1 MALQAPVA
9 AVAAVGLAA
18 MLALS
23 GCSAVVGGRAVR
35 ASGQSGGTPPTT
47 VKRPPSHAPDL
58 LLQSGNDTPFGA
70 AIAAPVGDTYFT
82 SARPPDC
89 SAALLFKGSPL
100 RPAGASD
107 HAESAYQF
115 GGSALYAESVDLYD
129 NALDPHHEVVS
140 GFIAVAQ
147 CRHDAV
153 GISPAGEAI
162 PMRLSN
168 FATPSEGVLV
178 WTMTQPAWTCDY
190 GLAVLAHVALLLS
203 ACNDVPGFPMADW
216 AAKRRAQVDGRTA

>member
-1 MALQAPVA
+1 MALQARVA
-9 AVAAVGLAA
+9 AVAVVA
-18 MLALS
+18 MLALG

-35 ASGQSGGTPPTT
+35 ASGQSGGATSTT
-47 VKRPPSHAPDL
+47 VKPPQARAQDL
-58 LLQSGNDTPFGA
+58 LLQSGDDTPFGA
-70 AIAAPVGDTYFT
+70 ASAMPVGDTYFT

-100 RPAGASD
+100 RPAGSSD

-115 GGSALYAESVDLYD
+115 NGPALYAESVDIYD

-153 GISPAGEAI
+153 GMAPVGEAP
-162 PMRLSN
+162 PMRLAG

-178 WTMTQPAWTCDY
+178 WTMNQPGWTCDY
-190 GLAVLAHVALLLS
+190 GLAVLPHVALLLS
-203 ACNDVPGFPMADW
+203 ACNNAPGFPMADW
-216 AAKRRAQVDGRTA
+216 AAKRRTQVDGRTA

>member
-1 MALQAPVA
+1 MALQARVA
-9 AVAAVGLAA
+9 AVVAVA

-23 GCSAVVGGRAVR
+23 GCSAVVTGRAVR
-35 ASGQSGGTPPTT
+35 ASGQSVETSPTT
-47 VKRPPSHAPDL
+47 VKHPQPQARDL
-58 LLQSGNDTPFGA
+58 LLHSGDDTPFGA
-70 AIAAPVGDTYFT
+70 ASAMPVGDTYFT

-115 GGSALYAESVDLYD
+115 SGPALYAESVDVYGS
-129 NALDPHHEVVS
+129 ALDPHHEVVN
-140 GFIAVAQ
+140 GFLAVAQ

-153 GISPAGEAI
+153 GISPAGEAA
-162 PMRLSN
+162 PMRLSD

-178 WTMTQPAWTCDY
+178 WTMNQPGWTCDY
-190 GLAVLAHVALLLS
+190 GMAVLAHVALLLS
-203 ACNDVPGFPMADW
+203 ACNNAPGFPMADW

>member
-1 MALQAPVA
+1 MALQARVA
-9 AVAAVGLAA
+9 AVLAA
-18 MLALS
+18 ALLTLS

-35 ASGQSGGTPPTT
+35 ASGQSAATPTTT
-47 VKRPPSHAPDL
+47 VKRPPSHAQDL
-58 LLQSGNDTPFGA
+58 LLRSGDDTPLGA
-70 AIAAPVGDTYFT
+70 AGAIPVGDNYFT

-89 SAALLFKGSPL
+89 SAALLFEGSPL

-115 GGSALYAESVDLYD
+115 SDRATYAESVDIYD
-129 NALDPHHEVVS
+129 NVLDPHHEVVS
-140 GFIAVAQ
+140 GFISVAQ

-153 GISPAGEAI
+153 GISPYGQAT
-162 PMRLSN
+162 PMRLSG

-178 WTMTQPAWTCDY
+178 WTMNQPAWTCDY
-190 GLAVLAHVALLLS
+190 GLAVLPHVALLLS
-203 ACNDVPGFPMADW
+203 ACNNAPEFPMADW

>member
-1 MALQAPVA
+1 MALQARVA
-9 AVAAVGLAA
+9 AAAVVA
-18 MLALS
+18 MLALG

-35 ASGQSGGTPPTT
+35 AMGQSAPSTT
-47 VKRPPSHAPDL
+47 VKPPQARAQDL
-58 LLQSGNDTPFGA
+58 LLQSGDDTPFGA
-70 AIAAPVGDTYFT
+70 ASAMPVGDTYFT

-100 RPAGASD
+100 RPAGSSD

-115 GGSALYAESVDLYD
+115 NGPALYAESVDIYD

-153 GISPAGEAI
+153 GIAPVGEAP
-162 PMRLSN
+162 PMRLAG

-178 WTMTQPAWTCDY
+178 WTMNQPGWTCDY
-190 GLAVLAHVALLLS
+190 GFAVLPHVALLLS
-203 ACNDVPGFPMADW
+203 ACNNAPGFPMADW